1 MLKLKNKFQLLLHI
15 NMSTF
20 KQILNPITGRS
31 EWEPQCEDYDYH
43 QEIARA
49 AFADMLHDTERNQ
62 KYLRGLKIAID
73 KVHEQG
79 RKANVLD
86 IGTGTGILSM
96 MAVRCGADTV
106 TACEAF
112 RPMADCAEKIIEKNG
127 VRHCI
132 NIVKKWVFII

>member
-1 MLKLKNKFQLLLHI
+1 
-15 NMSTF
+15 MSTF